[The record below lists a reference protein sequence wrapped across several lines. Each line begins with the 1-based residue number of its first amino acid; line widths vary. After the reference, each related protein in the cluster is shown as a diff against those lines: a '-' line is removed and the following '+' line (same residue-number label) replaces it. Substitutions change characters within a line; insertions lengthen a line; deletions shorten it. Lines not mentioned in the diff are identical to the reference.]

1 MDPMGIQFIAPD
13 NPISSSFLV
22 GQGTMESGGQTNLV
36 IGRELSGCLVSTVST
51 AQRSFRMKYWL
62 VKNGIPQLILKMGIM
77 MVNYPIKKGDYDG
90 LWWIMIRIM
99 MVLTIGLS
107 WNPSYNPQY
116 IG

>member
-1 MDPMGIQFIAPD
+1 MLPYIPYMDPMGIQFIAPA

-90 LWWIMIRIM
+90 L
-99 MVLTIGLS
+99 
-107 WNPSYNPQY
+107 
-116 IG
+116 